1 MAQGRQQEAQA
12 GGKLF
17 LVPTPIGNLGDMT
30 YRAVATL
37 LSADAILCEDTRTS
51 GILLKHYSIQKPLSA
66 YHLHNEHKVLSN
78 LVARMEAGETL
89 ALLTDAGT
97 PGISDPGFL
106 LARECVRA
114 GIPVECL
121 PGATAFVPALVQSGL
136 PSDAFVFEGFLPVKK
151 GRQTAMKAIAA
162 EERTVILYESPHRL
176 PRTLRELAEI
186 CGGERPAAVCRELTK
201 MFEET
206 RRGTLQELAAWYE
219 AHAPKGEIVLLI
231 GKGGVEKDRNREEN
245 QV

>member
-1 MAQGRQQEAQA
+1 MAQGRQQADGA
-12 GGKLF
+12 GGRLV

-30 YRAVATL
+30 YRGVATL
-37 LSADAILCEDTRTS
+37 QSADAILCEDTRTS
-51 GILLKHYSIQKPLSA
+51 GTLLKHYGIQKPLSA
-66 YHLHNEHKVLSN
+66 YHLHNEHKVLQQ
-78 LVARMEAGETL
+78 LVERMQSGQTL

-106 LARECVRA
+106 LVRECVRN

-136 PSDAFVFEGFLPVKK
+136 ASDSFVFEGFLPVKK

-162 EERTVILYESPHRL
+162 EARTVILYESPHRL
-176 PRTLRELAEI
+176 GRTLRELGEH
-186 CGGERPAAVCRELTK
+186 CGSDRPAAVCRELTK

-206 RRGTLQELAAWYE
+206 RRGSLQELAAWYE
-219 AHAPKGEIVLLI
+219 AHPPKGEIVLLI
-231 GKGGVEKDRNREEN
+231 GKAGAELRSTDDESDD
-245 QV
+245 